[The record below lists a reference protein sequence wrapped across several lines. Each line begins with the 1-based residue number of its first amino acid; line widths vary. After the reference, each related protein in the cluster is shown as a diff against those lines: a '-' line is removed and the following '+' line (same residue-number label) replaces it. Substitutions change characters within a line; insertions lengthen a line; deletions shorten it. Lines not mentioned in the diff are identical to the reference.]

1 MVPYYGTSC
10 EHYVYVGGCIPG
22 SARLQTKQGERLAR
36 DITVGDSILTPSGWE
51 YIYFMGHA
59 DDTKLYPFIEIRLST
74 GRIVSLS
81 PNHYISADGE
91 LRTAKRVTVNMTV
104 LVEAADGNGELSAVV
119 VAVKRTEEKGAFNP
133 YTIR

>member
-1 MVPYYGTSC
+1 
-10 EHYVYVGGCIPG
+10 
-22 SARLQTKQGERLAR
+22 
-36 DITVGDSILTPSGWE
+36 
-51 YIYFMGHA
+51 MGHA
-59 DDTKLYPFIEIRLST
+59 DDTKMSPYIEIRLST
-74 GRIVSLS
+74 GHIVSLS